1 MTLQLSD
8 LHPAR
13 YIWCTS
19 HLLCI
24 FSVHTH
30 TLVFLLNGSVD
41 SIHII
46 CTLSCDTSTWNRRE
60 LLGNTSLC
68 VFGGYIL
75 SFREKK
81 KKKRLKACTVCV
93 QVKIETKA
101 TEQRVMSC
109 HTSYQHISVFFHN
122 PFRLQVKRNVCTASI
137 LSPLI
142 RTQLLTA
149 ANACWCYKAH
159 TFNPSSLT
167 GTTTLNL

>member
-8 LHPAR
+8 LHPAG
-13 YIWCTS
+13 YIWCTP

-60 LLGNTSLC
+60 SLGNTSLC

-81 KKKRLKACTVCV
+81 KVKSVYCLCTSENRNKGHRTKGNILPHLLSACLCV
-93 QVKIETKA
+93 
-101 TEQRVMSC
+101 
-109 HTSYQHISVFFHN
+109 FHN

-149 ANACWCYKAH
+149 ANACWCFKAH